1 MTCACLYALVLFLQ
15 NKAMLFHLF
24 LFFLTLGPP
33 IPLPGGKEYIY
44 DHTMI
49 EMQGDV
55 FVFGGIGSV
64 DAKAIYKLSCSS
76 GICSWSTLSQALK
89 FGKSLIVAIPVPDS
103 FCT

>member
-1 MTCACLYALVLFLQ
+1 
-15 NKAMLFHLF
+15 MLFHLF

-55 FVFGGIGSV
+55 FVFGGIGSGQASIGV
-64 DAKAIYKLSCSS
+64 DAKTIYKLSCSS